1 MQEEIW
7 DTIEERIFSLVKGA
21 VLSECKVYLQ
31 YNAKLT
37 MELNR
42 HIKQILGGC

>member
-7 DTIEERIFSLVKGA
+7 DTMAERIFRLGKRA
-21 VLSECKVYLQ
+21 VLLECEVYLQ
-31 YNAKLT
+31 YNVKLT
-37 MELNR
+37 MEMNR